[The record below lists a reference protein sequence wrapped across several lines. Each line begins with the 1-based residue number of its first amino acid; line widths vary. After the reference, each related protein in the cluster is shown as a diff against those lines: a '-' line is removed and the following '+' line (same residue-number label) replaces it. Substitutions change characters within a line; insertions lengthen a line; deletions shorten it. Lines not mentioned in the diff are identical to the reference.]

1 MTILGFE
8 FTKYSLMGAAA
19 MLVFGVID
27 YFIVNWALVQGER
40 QAQRDG
46 TVSAEKTEAFGR
58 VRTALAVMCFLV
70 LPFIGLMTGNF
81 VIGSW
86 F

>member
-8 FTKYSLMGAAA
+8 FTKFSLMGAAA
-19 MLVFGVID
+19 MLVFGIVD
-27 YFIVNWALVQGER
+27 YFVVNWALVQGER

-46 TVSAEKTEAFGR
+46 TVSAEKTEAFER
-58 VRTALAVMCFLV
+58 VRMGLAVMCFV
-70 LPFIGLMTGNF
+70 ILPFIGLMAGNF